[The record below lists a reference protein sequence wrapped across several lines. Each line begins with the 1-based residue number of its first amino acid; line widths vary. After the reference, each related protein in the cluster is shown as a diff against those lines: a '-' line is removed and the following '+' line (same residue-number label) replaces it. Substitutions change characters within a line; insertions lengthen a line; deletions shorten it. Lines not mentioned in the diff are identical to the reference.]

1 LCAKVLT
8 TAQAPTDKASLLSV
22 SFGTAKIGGG
32 DFLAKIISFWKVDE
46 QR

>member
-8 TAQAPTDKASLLSV
+8 TAQTTTAKALLLSV

-32 DFLAKIISFWKVDE
+32 NFLAKIISFREVDE
-46 QR
+46 